1 MAQPALQYFR
11 RRGLLAKIET
21 TEGTDAVP
29 TTTDNGI
36 IIMDGAL
43 STEVDIYERNVDK
56 TYLGNNPFVTGT
68 RRATVQGTIDL
79 VPPATP
85 GQTTTGNSHVEALL
99 LPCAH
104 AVVKSSGGKTTT
116 YNPISDAIPSA
127 SLYWYHAGT
136 RIKILGSRGVLSGL
150 MLEVGQG
157 FRSTVAMTGRY
168 DAVEEVALPT
178 ITVPTINPV
187 PVRYNNS
194 VATITSPH
202 DGTPLTVWAKMLS
215 VDTGLEVGTTEY
227 TSERFTRHRD
237 RRATFTMRIAR
248 TSLADFNS
256 WGVRD
261 ANTIVRLTLRVY
273 EEEGLEGLY
282 SELSVR
288 GQIEGVQDADIDGDR
303 GIEITGRCIPSSA
316 GNDEYYIQFGDNTP

>member
-1 MAQPALQYFR
+1 MAQPALQFFR
-11 RRGLLAKIET
+11 RRGLLAKIEA
-21 TEGTDAVP
+21 TEGTDSVP

-36 IIMDGAL
+36 IIMDGSM

-56 TYLGNNPFVTGT
+56 THLGHNPFVTGT

-104 AVVKSSGGKTTT
+104 AVAKSSGGKTTT
-116 YNPISDAIPSA
+116 YNPISALIPSA
-127 SLYWYHAGT
+127 SLYWYHADT
-136 RIKILGSRGVLSGL
+136 RIKVLGSRGVLSGL
-150 MLEVGQG
+150 MMEIGQAP
-157 FRSTVAMTGRY
+157 RATVAITGRY
-168 DAVEEVALPT
+168 DAVEEVTLPT

-187 PVRYNNS
+187 PLRYTNS
-194 VATITSPH
+194 VATITSPVS
-202 DGTPLTVWAKMLS
+202 GSPLTVWAKMLS

-227 TSERFTRHRD
+227 TSEMFTRHRD

-248 TSLADFNS
+248 PDLDDFNP
-256 WGVRD
+256 WADRD
-261 ANTIVRLTLRVY
+261 ANTIVRLTMRVY
-273 EEEGLEGLY
+273 EDENPGLY
-282 SELSVR
+282 TELSVR
-288 GQIEGVQDADIDGDR
+288 GQIEGVQDVDIDGDR